1 MSILA
6 IGASLQSN
14 RASIITLKLRCHT
27 ADLNGVTYQID
38 TITTLQRVFT
48 GLLGPFH
55 QSQKNQLVICVCSN
69 CGGISQC
76 SREYLTH
83 GSSLPTTPSATN
95 IADMF
100 LVYSCLLC
108 GSQNVREISLDK
120 LSALFATEGLT
131 LPPVPNHNTT
141 QSFDEYEGFYIEEN
155 EVDTTQV
162 LDLHECVL
170 ISCYGV
176 REVMLTLESWGDAS
190 EVQNEAHHDAI
201 VEAMSVK

>member
-1 MSILA
+1 MSIVA
-6 IGASLQSN
+6 IGASLQSS

-55 QSQKNQLVICVCSN
+55 QTQKNQLVIYVCSH

-76 SREYLTH
+76 SREYLTN
-83 GSSLPTTPSATN
+83 GISSPTASSATN
-95 IADMF
+95 ISDML

-108 GSQNVREISLDK
+108 GSHNVREISLDK

-131 LPPVPNHNTT
+131 LPLIPNHNTT
-141 QSFDEYEGFYIEEN
+141 QAFEEYEGFYVEEN
-155 EVDTTQV
+155 EADPTQV
-162 LDLHECVL
+162 LDMHECVL
-170 ISCYGV
+170 ISSYGV
-176 REVMLTLESWGDAS
+176 REVIMASESWGDAS
-190 EVQNEAHHDAI
+190 EVQNEARHDAI
-201 VEAMSVK
+201 VEAMSMK